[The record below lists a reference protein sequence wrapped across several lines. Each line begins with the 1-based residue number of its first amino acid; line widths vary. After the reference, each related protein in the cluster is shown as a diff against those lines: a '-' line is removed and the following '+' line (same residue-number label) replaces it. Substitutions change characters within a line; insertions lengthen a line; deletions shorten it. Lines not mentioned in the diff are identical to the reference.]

1 MTKPKTNNSV
11 TDSEFMINR
20 SQLIAAILD
29 QLQTTLQQTQDA
41 ANEAHQAA
49 THEQSVPETQYDTLG
64 LEASYLAE
72 GQSRRVSELQ
82 EAITRFHQLPDKEF
96 GEDDPI
102 TLGAQVIVEDGNGNR
117 RHLFLGP
124 DAGGVEVTLDNEQI
138 TVVSPAAPLGAEL
151 VQKYVG
157 DEVHI
162 GQRLYEI
169 VEIG

>member
-1 MTKPKTNNSV
+1 MTKT
-11 TDSEFMINR
+11 
-20 SQLIAAILD
+20 SQLIAAILE
-29 QLQTTLQQTQDA
+29 QLQSTLQQTQDA

-72 GQSRRVSELQ
+72 GQSRRVAELQ
-82 EAITRFHQLPDKEF
+82 EAITRFHQLTEREF

-102 TLGAQVIVEDGNGNR
+102 TLGAQIIVEDESGNR

-124 DAGGVEVTLDNEQI
+124 DAGGVEVTLDDELI
-138 TVVSPAAPLGAEL
+138 TVVSPSAPLGAEL
-151 VQKYVG
+151 IQKYVG
-157 DEVHI
+157 DKVHI

>member
-1 MTKPKTNNSV
+1 MTITAH
-11 TDSEFMINR
+11 
-20 SQLIAAILD
+20 LIAAILE
-29 QLQTTLQQTQDA
+29 QLQSTLQQTQDA

-72 GQSRRVSELQ
+72 GQSRRVAELQ
-82 EAITRFHQLPDKEF
+82 EAITRFHQLTEKEF
-96 GEDDPI
+96 GENDPI
-102 TLGAQVIVEDGNGNR
+102 TLGAQIIVEDENGNR

-124 DAGGVEVTLDNEQI
+124 DAGGVEVTLDNELI

-151 VQKYVG
+151 IQKYVG

>member
-1 MTKPKTNNSV
+1 MTKTAQV
-11 TDSEFMINR
+11 
-20 SQLIAAILD
+20 IAAILE
-29 QLQTTLQQTQDA
+29 QLQQTLQQTQDA

-72 GQSRRVSELQ
+72 GQSRRVAELQ
-82 EAITRFHQLPDKEF
+82 EAITRFHQLTEKEF

-102 TLGAQVIVEDGNGNR
+102 TLGAQVIVEDEHGNR

-124 DAGGVEVTLDNEQI
+124 DAGGVEVTLDDELI

-157 DEVHI
+157 DAVHI
-162 GQRLYEI
+162 GQHLYEI

>member
-1 MTKPKTNNSV
+1 MTKTA
-11 TDSEFMINR
+11 
-20 SQLIAAILD
+20 QLIAAILE
-29 QLQTTLQQTQDA
+29 QLQQTLQQTQDA

-72 GQSRRVSELQ
+72 GQSRRVAELQ
-82 EAITRFHQLPDKEF
+82 EAITRFHQLTEKEF
-96 GEDDPI
+96 GKDDPI
-102 TLGAQVIVEDGNGNR
+102 TLGAQVIVEDEDGNR

-124 DAGGVEVTLDNEQI
+124 DAGGVEVTLDNELI

-162 GQRLYEI
+162 GQRIYEI

>member
-1 MTKPKTNNSV
+1 
-11 TDSEFMINR
+11 MIDTV
-20 SQLIAAILD
+20 QLIAAILD
-29 QLQTTLQQTQDA
+29 ELQNTLQQTQDA

-72 GQSRRVSELQ
+72 GQSRRVNELQ
-82 EAITRFHQLPDKEF
+82 EAITRFHQLPNKQF
-96 GEDDPI
+96 NEDDPI
-102 TLGAQVIVEDGNGNR
+102 TLGAQIIVEDNNGNR

-124 DAGGVEVTLDNEQI
+124 DAGGMEVVLDNELI

-151 VQKYVG
+151 IQKYVG

-162 GQRLYEI
+162 GKSLYEI
-169 VEIG
+169 IEIG